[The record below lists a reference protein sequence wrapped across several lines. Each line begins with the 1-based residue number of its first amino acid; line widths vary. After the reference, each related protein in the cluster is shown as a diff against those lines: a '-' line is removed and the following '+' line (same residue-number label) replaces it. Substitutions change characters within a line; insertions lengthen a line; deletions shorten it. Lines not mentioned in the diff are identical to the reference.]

1 MGKPPAPLSAEE
13 LREIKRRWGQD
24 RVVRLL
30 LWEISRL
37 RQVVLVLYRQI
48 ARLSAYEPD
57 RIKPDL
63 DPHVE
68 EALEAEPVIRE
79 HSRVDPYSY
88 KYGRKHRW
96 PHMSEEKEDA
106 LNEKVEREQS
116 ERELKRH
123 SRESR

>member
-1 MGKPPAPLSAEE
+1 MGKRPAPLTAEE

-37 RQVVLVLYRQI
+37 RQVLLLLYRQI
-48 ARLSAYEPD
+48 VRLSAYEPD

-68 EALEAEPVIRE
+68 EAIEAEPVIRE

-106 LNEKVEREQS
+106 LNETIEREET
-116 ERELKRH
+116 ERERKRKA
-123 SRESR
+123 RDAR

>member
-1 MGKPPAPLSAEE
+1 MGKRPAPLTAEE

-37 RQVVLVLYRQI
+37 RQVLLLLYRQI
-48 ARLSAYEPD
+48 VRLSAYEPD

-68 EALEAEPVIRE
+68 EAIEAEPVIRE

-106 LNEKVEREQS
+106 LNETIEREET
-116 ERELKRH
+116 ERERKMKARDA
-123 SRESR
+123 R